1 MVAYKSFG
9 CNLNKRSHIVSL
21 CCLQKTFAFS
31 QILLSLSV
39 FTLLYKL
46 VLNFIRVHSTILLG
60 LIGYGTLTISRD
72 FLRFL
77 PYRKHSLCF
86 LDVCWNSSFRL
97 GSLCLIEIE
106 TYALMRACFRRSQ
119 AILLRVEGF
128 LNSKTVFS
136 ADKLPNAKRCKRIL
150 MALLF
155 IAFTICLLIG

>member
-1 MVAYKSFG
+1 MLPAEDVCIFTNNYLA
-9 CNLNKRSHIVSL
+9 
-21 CCLQKTFAFS
+21 CLF
-31 QILLSLSV
+31 
-39 FTLLYKL
+39 LLYFTNF
-46 VLNFIRVHSTILLG
+46 VLNFISVHSTILLG
-60 LIGYGTLTISRD
+60 LIGYGTISRD

-86 LDVCWNSSFRL
+86 LDVCWNSAFRL

-136 ADKLPNAKRCKRIL
+136 VDKHPNAKRCKRIL